1 MFDSGMKGGMVRQ
14 SRRWMQHA
22 GRHLLFTIGLAASL
36 TGCIRAP
43 VALQPK
49 LGAPHRPAVMATFR
63 VADASLP
70 TPLVFVAYG
79 DTRFTSPAET
89 KASNPAARLA
99 LVARVAHEDP
109 AAIFVNGDL
118 TWHGVPADYAE
129 YRNETKIWRDKHL
142 HVYPALGNHE
152 FSGCEQAQ
160 CLTLWW
166 KEFPELQ
173 GRRWYSVAI
182 GSRVF
187 AVALDSNA
195 SLLPGSE
202 QRVWLENQM
211 AALDPEVR
219 LVFVVLH
226 HPPLAD
232 VQTVKMLDHNPRPN
246 EQELAGFLEVIAARS
261 KARFIVSAGH
271 IHNYERLERTGIV
284 YLVSGGGGARPYEI
298 DRTPADLYRGADFP
312 NFHYV
317 RFELKEKTVV
327 GEMVRLGDSAAPAPG
342 KWEVRD
348 RFELTLPP

>member
-1 MFDSGMKGGMVRQ
+1 MVRQ
-14 SRRWMQHA
+14 SRRWMQPA
-22 GRHLLFTIGLAASL
+22 GRHRLLTICLAASL
-36 TGCIRAP
+36 AGCARAP

-49 LGAPHRPAVMATFR
+49 LDGPHRPAGPATFR
-63 VADASLP
+63 VADAALP

-79 DTRFTSPAET
+79 DMRFTDPAET

-99 LVARVAHEDP
+99 LVARVAHEEP

-129 YRNETKIWRDKHL
+129 YRRETAIWRDKHL

-152 FSGCEQAQ
+152 FSGCGQPE

-173 GRRWYSVAI
+173 GRRWYSVAL

-195 SLLPGSE
+195 SLLPGST

-211 AALDPEVR
+211 AALDPGVR
-219 LVFVVLH
+219 LVFVVMH

-232 VQTVKMLDHNPRPN
+232 VQTVKLQDHNPRPN

-261 KARFIVSAGH
+261 QARFIVSAGH
-271 IHNYERLERTGIV
+271 IHNYERLERSGVV

-317 RFELKEKTVV
+317 RFELNAKTVV
-327 GEMVRLGDSAAPAPG
+327 GEMIRLGDSAAPAPG

>member
-1 MFDSGMKGGMVRQ
+1 
-14 SRRWMQHA
+14 MQHS
-22 GRHLLFTIGLAASL
+22 GRHLLFTIGLAAASL
-36 TGCIRAP
+36 TGCTRTP

-49 LGAPHRPAVMATFR
+49 PGIPHRTGAAATFR
-63 VADASLP
+63 VSDAALP

-79 DTRFTSPAET
+79 DTRFTDPAET

-129 YRNETKIWRDKHL
+129 YRNETAVWRDQHL
-142 HVYPALGNHE
+142 QVYPALGNHE
-152 FSGCEQAQ
+152 FSGCEQPQ

-173 GRRWYSVAI
+173 GRRWYSVAL

-195 SLLPGSE
+195 SLLPGSG
-202 QRVWLENQM
+202 QRVWLESQM
-211 AALDPEVR
+211 AALDSGVR
-219 LVFVVLH
+219 LVFVLLH

-232 VQTVKMLDHNPRPN
+232 VQTLKMQDHNPRPN
-246 EQELAGFLEVIAARS
+246 EQELAGFLDVLAARS

-271 IHNYERLERTGIV
+271 IHNYERLERTGVV

-317 RFELKEKTVV
+317 RFELKEKAVV
-327 GEMVRLGDSAAPAPG
+327 AEMVRLGDSAAPAPG

>member
-1 MFDSGMKGGMVRQ
+1 MSVQ
-14 SRRWMQHA
+14 APRRP
-22 GRHLLFTIGLAASL
+22 GLCVRHLLFTICLAAAAFA
-36 TGCIRAP
+36 GCTHLP

-49 LGAPHRPAVMATFR
+49 QGALHRPSAAATFH

-70 TPLVFVAYG
+70 SPLVFVAYG
-79 DTRFTSPAET
+79 DTRFTDPAET
-89 KASNPAARLA
+89 KASNAAARQA

-109 AAIFVNGDL
+109 AAIFVSGDL
-118 TWHGVPADYAE
+118 PWHGVPADYAE
-129 YRNETKIWRDKHL
+129 YRNETTLWRDKHL
-142 HVYPALGNHE
+142 RVYPALGNHE
-152 FSGCEQAQ
+152 FAGCEQPQ
-160 CLTLWW
+160 CLALWW
-166 KEFPELQ
+166 KAFPELQ

-182 GSRVF
+182 GSRVL
-187 AVALDSNA
+187 AIALDSNA
-195 SLLPGSE
+195 SLLRGGE

-211 AALDPEVR
+211 AALDPGVR

-232 VQTVKMLDHNPRPN
+232 VQTVKMQDHNPRPN
-246 EQELAGFLEVIAARS
+246 EQELAGFLDRTAARS

-271 IHNYERLERTGIV
+271 IHNYERLERTGVV

-327 GEMVRLGDSAAPAPG
+327 AEMIRLGDSAAPAPG

>member
-1 MFDSGMKGGMVRQ
+1 MRSSLPV
-14 SRRWMQHA
+14 
-22 GRHLLFTIGLAASL
+22 LLFLVAAF
-36 TGCIRAP
+36 CAPARAATTFS
-43 VALQPK
+43 V
-49 LGAPHRPAVMATFR
+49 PASV
-63 VADASLP
+63 LP
-70 TPLVFVAYG
+70 DPTVFIAYG
-79 DTRFTSPAET
+79 DMRFTQTSETAATTPAV
-89 KASNPAARLA
+89 RQA
-99 LVARVAHEDP
+99 LVARIAAENP
-109 AAIFVNGDL
+109 AALFINGDL
-118 TWHGVPADYAE
+118 PWHGLVADYDVYRAE
-129 YRNETKIWRDKHL
+129 TRAWRDGHL
-142 HVYPALGNHE
+142 RVYPALGNHE
-152 FSGCEQAQ
+152 FSA
-160 CLTLWW
+160 CLESSCLDRWW
-166 KEFPELQ
+166 DTFPQLR

-202 QRVWLENQM
+202 QRAWLENQM
-211 AALDPEVR
+211 TALDPDVR

-271 IHNYERLERTGIV
+271 IHNYERLERSGIV

-298 DRTPADLYRGADFP
+298 DRTPADLYQGADFP

-317 RFELKEKTVV
+317 RFELKENTVV
-327 GEMVRLGDSAAPAPG
+327 GEMVRLGDGGAPAPG

>member
-1 MFDSGMKGGMVRQ
+1 V
-14 SRRWMQHA
+14 
-22 GRHLLFTIGLAASL
+22 RHLLFTICLAAVSFA
-36 TGCIRAP
+36 GCTHLP
-43 VALQPK
+43 VALRPTQ
-49 LGAPHRPAVMATFR
+49 GAPHRPAAAATFH

-70 TPLVFVAYG
+70 SPLVFVAYG
-79 DTRFTSPAET
+79 DTRFTDPAET
-89 KASNPAARLA
+89 KASNAVARRA

-118 TWHGVPADYAE
+118 PWHGVPADYAE
-129 YRNETKIWRDKHL
+129 YRSETTLWRDKHL
-142 HVYPALGNHE
+142 LVYPALGNHE
-152 FSGCEQAQ
+152 FAGCEQPQ
-160 CLTLWW
+160 CLALWW

-182 GSRVF
+182 GSRVL

-195 SLLPGSE
+195 SFLPGSE

-211 AALDPEVR
+211 AALDPGVR

-246 EQELAGFLEVIAARS
+246 EQELAGFLDVAAARS

-271 IHNYERLERTGIV
+271 IHNYERLERAGVV
-284 YLVSGGGGARPYEI
+284 YLVSGGGGARPYEV

-327 GEMVRLGDSAAPAPG
+327 GEMVRLGDSGAPAPG

>member
-1 MFDSGMKGGMVRQ
+1 MVRQ
-14 SRRWMQHA
+14 WCRWMQPA
-22 GRHLLFTIGLAASL
+22 GRHLLLTICLAASL
-36 TGCIRAP
+36 AGCARAP
-43 VALQPK
+43 LALQPK
-49 LGAPHRPAVMATFR
+49 LGGPHRPAGPATFR
-63 VADASLP
+63 VADAALP

-79 DTRFTSPAET
+79 DMRFTDPAET

-99 LVARVAHEDP
+99 LVARVAHEEP

-129 YRNETKIWRDKHL
+129 YRSETAIWRDKHL

-152 FSGCEQAQ
+152 FSGCGQPQ

-173 GRRWYSVAI
+173 GRRWYSVAL

-187 AVALDSNA
+187 VVALDSNA

-211 AALDPEVR
+211 AALDPGVR
-219 LVFVVLH
+219 LVFVVMH

-232 VQTVKMLDHNPRPN
+232 VQTVKLQDHNPRPN
-246 EQELAGFLEVIAARS
+246 EQALAGFLEGIAARS
-261 KARFIVSAGH
+261 QARFIVSAGH
-271 IHNYERLERTGIV
+271 IHNYERLERTGVV

-312 NFHYV
+312 NFHYL
-317 RFELKEKTVV
+317 RFELKAKTVV
-327 GEMVRLGDSAAPAPG
+327 GEMIRLGDSAAPAPG

>member
-1 MFDSGMKGGMVRQ
+1 VFDSGMKGGMVRQ
-14 SRRWMQHA
+14 AYRRMQI
-22 GRHLLFTIGLAASL
+22 TICLAASL
-36 TGCIRAP
+36 AGCTRAP
-43 VALQPK
+43 VGLRPQ
-49 LGAPHRPAVMATFR
+49 LGGPHRPAVAATFR

-70 TPLVFVAYG
+70 TPLVFVTYG
-79 DTRFTSPAET
+79 DTRFTDPAET
-89 KASNPAARLA
+89 TASNPAARLA
-99 LVARVAHEDP
+99 LVARVAHEEP

-129 YRNETKIWRDKHL
+129 YRNETAVWRDEHL
-142 HVYPALGNHE
+142 RIYPALGNHE
-152 FSGCEQAQ
+152 FSGCEQPE

-166 KEFPELQ
+166 REFPELQ

-182 GSRVF
+182 GSRVL

-211 AALDPEVR
+211 AALDPGVR

-232 VQTVKMLDHNPRPN
+232 VQTVKMQDHNPRPN
-246 EQELAGFLEVIAARS
+246 EQALAGFLDVIAARS

-271 IHNYERLERTGIV
+271 IHNYERLERTGVI

-317 RFELKEKTVV
+317 RFELGPHTVV
-327 GEMVRLGDSAAPAPG
+327 GEMIRLRDSAAPAPG

>member
-1 MFDSGMKGGMVRQ
+1 MSLQAPGY
-14 SRRWMQHA
+14 A
-22 GRHLLFTIGLAASL
+22 GLCVRHLLFTICLAAASL
-36 TGCIRAP
+36 TGCTRPP

-49 LGAPHRPAVMATFR
+49 QDPPHRPAAAATFR

-79 DTRFTSPAET
+79 DTRFTDPAET

-129 YRNETKIWRDKHL
+129 YRNETAIWRDKHL

-211 AALDPEVR
+211 AALDPGVR

-232 VQTVKMLDHNPRPN
+232 VQTVKMQDHNPRPN
-246 EQELAGFLEVIAARS
+246 EQELAAFLDVMAARS
-261 KARFIVSAGH
+261 KVRFIVSAGH
-271 IHNYERLERTGIV
+271 IHNYERLERTGVV

-317 RFELKEKTVV
+317 RFEVKEKTVV
-327 GEMVRLGDSAAPAPG
+327 AEMVRLGDSAAPAPR
-342 KWEVRD
+342 KWQVRD